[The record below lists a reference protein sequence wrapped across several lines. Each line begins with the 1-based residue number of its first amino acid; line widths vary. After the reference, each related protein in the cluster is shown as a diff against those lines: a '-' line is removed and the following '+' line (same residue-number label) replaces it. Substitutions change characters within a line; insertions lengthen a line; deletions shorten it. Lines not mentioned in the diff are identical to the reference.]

1 MSSKVFP
8 ARKDALDT
16 VISFV
21 EEELEKIDCPMK
33 AVMQISVC
41 TEEMFINVASYAYT
55 HKEGSVAL
63 SVDAEPGA
71 VSVTLT
77 DSGVPFDPLSAKT
90 PDITLSAE
98 ERKVGGLG
106 IYMVKQSMDH
116 VAYQRKD
123 GKNIF
128 TMTKKI

>member
-55 HKEGSVAL
+55 HEEGAITL
-63 SVDAEPGA
+63 SVNAEPGA

-98 ERKVGGLG
+98 DRKIGGLG

-116 VAYQRKD
+116 VTYQRKD

-128 TMTKKI
+128 TMTKNI